1 MAQTKVQLI
10 ESGAVDVADIAADAI
25 ESAKIADDAVTSAKI
40 IDGAVSTAKIADDA
54 VTADKLADT
63 TVTAGTYTTADITVD
78 AQGRITAA
86 ANGTGGVTSVDVAGG
101 TGLTAT
107 GGPITS
113 SGTITLN
120 LDNTSVTAGTYT
132 STNLTVDAQGR
143 ITAASNGSS
152 GAAVSAWNSV
162 GSYAALYTSTS
173 NLSPGN
179 TQSSGLLAANFY
191 GDNRRFI
198 SLNYVYAYASGTWR
212 IMGITTYT
220 GSGNDSGCSVWH
232 RIS

>member
-113 SGTITLN
+113 SGTVTID
-120 LDNTSVTAGTYT
+120 LDNTAVTAGAYT
-132 STNLTVDAQGR
+132 LTNLTVDAQGR
-143 ITAASNGSS
+143 ITSASS
-152 GAAVSAWNSV
+152 GSATPPTTWNTV
-162 GSYAALYTSTS
+162 GTYAAMTSWGPTGTITAGS
-173 NLSPGN
+173 TIGGGSLRTVSF
-179 TQSSGLLAANFY
+179 SGSANS
-191 GDNRRFI
+191 G
-198 SLNYVYAYASGTWR
+198 YAGSGTWR
-212 IMGITTYT
+212 CMGYSYY
-220 GSGNDSGCSVWH
+220 GSNNEQKGTIWV